1 MKSVETLLKTTFSGR
16 RFTRKQ
22 LAQVQET
29 VERFPK
35 LTRTELARTVC
46 EHLDWKTPNGKLK
59 VESCLTL
66 LEKLEA
72 HGVVSLPA
80 RQARQEPQRR
90 VPQLDKDTP
99 KTPIEAALSTLMP
112 IRLEPVGSSGPDREQ
127 WKGYLQTY
135 HYLGYRQPVGPHR
148 GYFIVSQPGQQR
160 LGCLLF
166 SASAAWALAPRDR
179 WIGWDLQHRT
189 KLLPLVLSNDRFLIF
204 PWVQVPHL
212 ASHALS
218 LATRQI
224 GEDWVRAFGYRPVL
238 IETFVDPT
246 YFAGT
251 CYRAANWQF
260 LGLTQGRGR
269 LAPDQQCR
277 ISKKEIF
284 VYPLQ
289 SDWQQQ
295 LTGTPRAAELK
306 KRYRNDLQASQA
318 RSIDDSFVSLW
329 QKVAHIFQAVAAD
342 YDSKWRLRRRVI
354 DTLMLLLLIFRLVT
368 SKNTQSYGTTIDDLW
383 DHCESLNLNLP
394 QKNSIAPSSFCAARQ
409 KLDEAVFKSANQ
421 KILAAYAADAS
432 GYLWLGHRLFAVDGS
447 KINLPRELLACG
459 YSTPAQNAHYPQG
472 LLSCLYQ
479 LKSQLPFDFDLA
491 SHANERLSATA
502 HLEVLQAGDI
512 VVYDRGYFSYLLLHR
527 HVQTDIHAIFR
538 LQENSSSAIKAFFAS
553 PETDIEI
560 PLLPS
565 PKTQSEIRSQYPDLE
580 ILPLKFRLLK
590 YRIGDSL
597 FCLGTTLLDR
607 QRYPLQEFIDVYHGR
622 WGIEELYKVSKR
634 IFVIE
639 DFHSKTER
647 GVKQEI
653 FAHFVL
659 VTLNRLFANRTD
671 IELNAG
677 SASTTSTF
685 QCPGPALPVRQT
697 NFKNCI
703 HVLERGLE
711 ELLLLHQRIRG
722 VVQQIFTT
730 ILGRHQRVRPNRS
743 FIRRSLRPET
753 KWRSSNEKKQSQKA
767 AHVPA

>member
-1 MKSVETLLKTTFSGR
+1 MKSVESLPGTTFSGR

-29 VERFPK
+29 IERFPK
-35 LTRTELARTVC
+35 LSRTELARTLC
-46 EHLDWKTPNGKLK
+46 EHLNWKTLNGKDK

-72 HGVVSLPA
+72 QGVVSLPA
-80 RQARQEPQRR
+80 KQPRAAPQRR
-90 VPQLDKDTP
+90 VPLLENDAP
-99 KTPIEAALSTLMP
+99 ETPIEAALSTLMP
-112 IRLEPVGSSGPDREQ
+112 IRLEAVGSSGADREQ
-127 WKGYLQTY
+127 WKACLQTY
-135 HYLGYRQPVGPHR
+135 HYLGYRQPVGPHL
-148 GYFIVSQPGQQR
+148 GYFIVSQPRQQR

-179 WIGWDLQHRT
+179 WIGWDPPHR
-189 KLLPLVLSNDRFLIF
+189 KKRLPLVLSNDRFLIF

-224 GEDWVRAFGYRPVL
+224 GDDWLRAFGYRPVL

-246 YFAGT
+246 IFAGT

-269 LAPDQQCR
+269 LAPDHHCHTT
-277 ISKKEIF
+277 KKEIF

-295 LTGTPRAAELK
+295 LTGTPRAVELQ
-306 KRYRNDLQASQA
+306 KRYRNDLQASHT

-329 QKVAHIFQAVAAD
+329 EKVAHIFQDVAAD
-342 YDSKWRLRRRVI
+342 YDRKWRLRQRLI
-354 DTLMLLLLIFRLVT
+354 DTMMLMLLIFRLVC

-383 DHCESLNLNLP
+383 DNCEKLKLALP
-394 QKNSIAPSSFCAARQ
+394 QKSSIAPSSFCAARQ
-409 KLDEAVFKSANQ
+409 KLDEAVFKCANQ
-421 KILAAYAADAS
+421 KIIAAYAADAS
-432 GYLWLGHRLFAVDGS
+432 RYLWLGHRLFAVDGT
-447 KINLPRELLACG
+447 KINLPRELLAGG
-459 YSTPAQNAHYPQG
+459 YSTPSKTAHYPQG

-491 SHANERLSATA
+491 SHANERLSAIA
-502 HLEVLQAGDI
+502 HLEVLQTDDI

-527 HVQTDIHAIFR
+527 HAQTGIHAIFR
-538 LQENSSSAIKAFFAS
+538 LQENSASAIKAFFAS
-553 PETDIEI
+553 LQTDNEI
-560 PLLPS
+560 TLLPS
-565 PKTQSEIRSQYPDLE
+565 SQTQAEIRSQYPDLE
-580 ILPLKFRLLK
+580 ILPLKLRLLK
-590 YRIGDSL
+590 YKIADSV
-597 FCLGTTLLDR
+597 FCLGTTLLDA
-607 QRYPLQEFIDVYHGR
+607 QQYPLQDFIDVYHGR

-634 IFVIE
+634 IFIIE
-639 DFHSKTER
+639 DFHGKTER

-659 VTLNRLFANRTD
+659 VTLNRLFANRAD
-671 IELNAG
+671 IELN
-677 SASTTSTF
+677 
-685 QCPGPALPVRQT
+685 PGPASNCQSPAPAAPVRQT

-703 HVLERGLE
+703 HVLERGIE
-711 ELLLLHQRIRG
+711 ELLLLHQRIQG
-722 VVQQIFTT
+722 VVQRVFAT

-743 FIRRSLRPET
+743 FIRRSMRPET
-753 KWRSSNEKKQSQKA
+753 KWHPSKEKRKAQKA
-767 AHVPA
+767 QNAAHAPA